1 MQAAGNPATAPP
13 RRPWRRAFTWLLFL
27 GPFFFA
33 SYGFAN
39 WVASR
44 RTDVGAVVFDWES
57 LIPFVSWSIIPYWT
71 IDLLYGL
78 SLFVC
83 TTRRE
88 LDVHGRRLLCAQL
101 ISVACFLLFPL
112 RFTFPRPDTEG
123 FHGLMF
129 DVLTGFD
136 KPFNQAPSLHIALLV
151 ILWGTYLRHLRGAW
165 RWLLNGWFF
174 VIGVSVLTTYQ
185 HHFIDVPTGVWVGWL
200 CVWLF
205 PEQGSSLLSRARVAS
220 APQRRVLALR
230 YGVAALVVGVAAI
243 YLGGWA
249 LWLLWVSGSLA
260 LVAAIY
266 AIFCESAFQ
275 KQADGSLSSAA
286 RWLLAPYLLGA
297 WLNSRWWTRSTAG
310 ADSVVPGVLLGRV
323 PTRAERD
330 AYGVRAIV
338 DVTAEMACAADGA
351 YYVNV
356 PQLDLVPPT
365 VSQIERFVQAIEGA
379 LAHRPV
385 LVCCALGFSRSATAI
400 AAWLVASGRAA
411 THADAIEQV
420 RSKRPA
426 VVFDMAHVAALE
438 RFAGQH
444 RVPLT

>member
-1 MQAAGNPATAPP
+1 M
-13 RRPWRRAFTWLLFL
+13 TWLLFL
-27 GPFFFA
+27 GPLFFA

-44 RTDVGAVVFDWES
+44 RTHVGTVVFDWEPS
-57 LIPFVSWSIIPYWT
+57 IPFVPWSIVPYWT

-88 LDVHGRRLLCAQL
+88 LDVLGRRLLCAQL

-112 RFTFPRPDTEG
+112 RFTFPRPDADG
-123 FHGLMF
+123 FPGLLF
-129 DVLTGFD
+129 AVLADFD
-136 KPFNQAPSLHIALLV
+136 KPFNQAPSLHIAILV
-151 ILWGTYLRHLRGAW
+151 ILWITYLRHLRGAW
-165 RWLLNGWFF
+165 RWLLHAWF
-174 VIGVSVLTTYQ
+174 VLIGVSVLTTYQ
-185 HHFIDVPTGVWVGWL
+185 HHFIDVPTGLWVGWL
-200 CVWLF
+200 CVWLL
-205 PEQGSSLLSRARVAS
+205 PEEESSLLSRARLA
-220 APQRRVLALR
+220 AEPRRRVLASR
-230 YGVAALVVGVAAI
+230 YIAAALAVGGAAV

-249 LWLLWVSGSLA
+249 LWLLWVAGSLG

-266 AIFCESAFQ
+266 AFLGEAAFQ
-275 KQADGSLSSAA
+275 KQADGSISAA
-286 RWLLAPYLLGA
+286 AWWLLAPYLLGA
-297 WLNSRWWTRSTAG
+297 WLNSRWWTRATRG

-338 DVTAEMACAADGA
+338 DVTAEMLCSAGGA
-351 YYVNV
+351 HYVNV

-365 VSQIERFVQAIEGA
+365 VSQIERFVQAIDGA

-385 LVCCALGFSRSATAI
+385 LVCCALGYSRSATAI

-426 VVFDMAHVAALE
+426 VVFDADHVAALE
-438 RFAGQH
+438 RFAGQLH
-444 RVPLT
+444 GPLA